1 MVQVLVQDLLHGCLH
16 QPIQL
21 IPDLALINSDHVS
34 NIARL
39 AAIAYACLAIE
50 ASVWFLG
57 MVCCNYHP

>member
-39 AAIAYACLAIE
+39 AAIAYACHRGIRL
-50 ASVWFLG
+50 VLG
-57 MVCCNYHP
+57 NGLL